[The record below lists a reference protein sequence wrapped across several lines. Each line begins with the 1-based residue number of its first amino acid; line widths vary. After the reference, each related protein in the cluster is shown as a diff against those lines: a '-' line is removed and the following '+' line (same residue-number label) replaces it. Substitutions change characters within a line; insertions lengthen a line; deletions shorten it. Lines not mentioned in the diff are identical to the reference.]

1 MDYSLLVGMVQ
12 QQSATGTGESWTL
25 VVGLIDY
32 CRQYTW
38 KEEAESRV
46 KRGTVIQPKQYKRRF
61 RDALHRYFMSSIEKY
76 DNGRRPAALPLIA
89 NSSAP

>member
-12 QQSATGTGESWTL
+12 QATENSGASESWTL
-25 VVGLIDY
+25 VVGVIDY

-61 RDALHRYFMSSIEKY
+61 REALHRYFMSSIEKY
-76 DNGRRPAALPLIA
+76 PPAIGDKRVGLQQ
-89 NSSAP
+89 ST

>member
-12 QQSATGTGESWTL
+12 QQREPADASSSEQWTL

-61 RDALHRYFMSSIEKY
+61 REALHRYFMSSIEKY
-76 DNGRRPAALPLIA
+76 QAAG
-89 NSSAP
+89 S